1 MNPNMP
7 YYPPYGSYIPIPP
20 EELQKQAERAA
31 LKRRGAGIGLGIIGM
46 LAVSFALSALLFGVA
61 FAVAADYHNG
71 NPDFQYLNPTLY
83 YVLYMVLYVLMVVL
97 PFAVLI
103 PIFHLRVRDVCPL
116 RRTAHPGIIVLAAV
130 GGLAVCM
137 VSNWMTN
144 EYVTVLSAFGIEN
157 APAEMPI
164 DESITGHILYFVT
177 IAILPAIAEEFAFRG
192 VVFRLLRPYGKTLAI
207 FGSAFVFGLM
217 HGNVVQIPFAF
228 VIGLFFGYVV
238 AETESILPVMAMHFL
253 NNGFSVLQEFMQE
266 RMTESAAVHMIYVSY
281 LLAILIGGAALILVL
296 RRDPHFF
303 RGQEDCVTQLDNRTK
318 FRAFAV
324 NPGMIAAYVVI
335 GIEVLLAL
343 DWGIQW
349 R

>member
-7 YYPPYGSYIPIPP
+7 YYPPYGSYMPIPP
-20 EELQKQAERAA
+20 EELQKQAERTA

-46 LAVSFALSALLFGVA
+46 LAVSFVLSALLFGT
-61 FAVAADYHNG
+61 AAALAGDISSG
-71 NPDFQYLNPTLY
+71 DPDFQYLNPTLY
-83 YVLYMVLYVLMVVL
+83 YALYMILYVLMVVT

-103 PIFHLRVRDVCPL
+103 PIFRLHLRDVCSL
-116 RRTAHPGIIVLAAV
+116 HRTAHPGIIALAAV

-144 EYVTVLSAFGIEN
+144 EYVTLLSAFGIEN
-157 APAEMPI
+157 APSEMPI
-164 DESITGHILYFVT
+164 DDSVAGHILYFIT
-177 IAILPAIAEEFAFRG
+177 IAVLPAIAEEFAFRG
-192 VVFRLLRPYGKTLAI
+192 VVFHLLRPYGKTLAI

-238 AETESILPVMAMHFL
+238 AETGSLLPAMAMHFL
-253 NNGFSVLQEFMQE
+253 NNGFSVMQEFMQE
-266 RMTESAAVHMIYVSY
+266 RLSESASLIAIYVSY
-281 LLAILIGGAALILVL
+281 LLATLIGIAALVVVL

-303 RGQEDCVTQLDNRTK
+303 RAQEDCATQMDNRAK
-318 FRAFAV
+318 FRAFAGSA
-324 NPGMIAAYVVI
+324 GMIAAYVLI

-343 DWGIQW
+343 NWGP
-349 R
+349 